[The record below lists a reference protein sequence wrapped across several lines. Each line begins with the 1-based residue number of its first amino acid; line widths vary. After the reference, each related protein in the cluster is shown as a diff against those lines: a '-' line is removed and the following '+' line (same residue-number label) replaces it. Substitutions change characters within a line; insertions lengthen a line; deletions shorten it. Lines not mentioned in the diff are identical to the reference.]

1 MRQWPVSAGTNA
13 QVYRTGLLC
22 AQVIDSLA
30 RHTMGCPSIAFQ
42 AIPSHFSLSSN
53 TYRIYR
59 NRAFD
64 RLGIEFL
71 NQLFALMRAPVQRV
85 DAC

>member
-1 MRQWPVSAGTNA
+1 MAGVSWYQRAGLPHRPVVRAGDRQLSQTHD
-13 QVYRTGLLC
+13 GLPF
-22 AQVIDSLA
+22 DS
-30 RHTMGCPSIAFQ
+30 
-42 AIPSHFSLSSN
+42 IPSHFSLSSN
-53 TYRIYR
+53 TYKIYR